1 MEVHSPARLPHPHLR
16 FQGGPATPRTD
27 RTWRPPSSRL
37 TASSWNRRQGV
48 WPSPSPGT
56 VVKGEETHL
65 HVAPRVVTD
74 GKAAF
79 GGSQATELT
88 VVHLANHRIGNA
100 HLAGAAHCAERG
112 VLPRPLTPEMGRPHP
127 WARFQTPASSGGLPR
142 PDELPVPLKLD
153 QNPSSHLLLLQ
164 PGGGGGKGK
173 PGNRTDRRAPGHH
186 LIDWRPRPDELPD

>member
-1 MEVHSPARLPHPHLR
+1 MRPGGPWRSTRLPHPHPHLR
-16 FQGGPATPRTD
+16 LQGGPATPRTD

-37 TASSWNRRQGV
+37 TASSWNRRQRV

-88 VVHLANHRIGNA
+88 VVHLAKHRIGNA

-127 WARFQTPASSGGLPR
+127 WAREFQTPASSGGLPR
-142 PDELPVPLKLD
+142 PDELPVHPLKLD
-153 QNPSSHLLLLQ
+153 QNPSSHLPSCNLKAGGQGQARQ
-164 PGGGGGKGK
+164 P
-173 PGNRTDRRAPGHH
+173 N
-186 LIDWRPRPDELPD
+186 